1 MEILD
6 LFLKK
11 KKRMETKI
19 EKEMLSLDYP
29 FWY

>member
-11 KKRMETKI
+11 KRKATKI
-19 EKEMLSLDYP
+19 EKEIEIVDYS